1 MLVLGPSSRQ
11 VSIIQQ
17 ENKVSLR
24 LEKIE
29 KVPCVNCL
37 RPNAA
42 RLQLGVEGENGQNGA
57 RNFDRKKWSRRL
69 LMHHPQCRSWLL
81 SGVSFFIF
89 LHSTHSSGFRRLTQ
103 YALWGWRAADSEL
116 YCIWGAAWC
125 SAIGCS
131 IDTINHWDHAL
142 APARNLKAF
151 LGYKSRLVLST
162 ALTSQV
168 LRPTRQFQKNE
179 WIYKQSTIRDDC
191 IFHPGKIPY
200 ILLLKIWILPPP
212 VSQKS

>member
-1 MLVLGPSSRQ
+1 MATQITHASSSMQIVAFKR
-11 VSIIQQ
+11 
-17 ENKVSLR
+17 SL
-24 LEKIE
+24 
-29 KVPCVNCL
+29 
-37 RPNAA
+37 
-42 RLQLGVEGENGQNGA
+42 
-57 RNFDRKKWSRRL
+57 
-69 LMHHPQCRSWLL
+69 
-81 SGVSFFIF
+81 FFIF

-162 ALTSQV
+162 ALTSRV
-168 LRPTRQFQKNE
+168 LRPTRQFQKNG

-191 IFHPGKIPY
+191 NFHPGKIPT
-200 ILLLKIWILPPP
+200 ILLVKIWILPPP

>member
-1 MLVLGPSSRQ
+1 MVTQITHASSSMQIVAFKR
-11 VSIIQQ
+11 
-17 ENKVSLR
+17 SL
-24 LEKIE
+24 
-29 KVPCVNCL
+29 
-37 RPNAA
+37 
-42 RLQLGVEGENGQNGA
+42 
-57 RNFDRKKWSRRL
+57 
-69 LMHHPQCRSWLL
+69 
-81 SGVSFFIF
+81 FFIF

-200 ILLLKIWILPPP
+200 ILLLKIWIHRSHRINATRRISTIVLADIITL
-212 VSQKS
+212 